1 MRRGGGIGFIV
12 VIIAMA
18 IVMILAMRSWLS
30 VAPTAKQI
38 MEINAAAGAAGKAGS
53 AGKSAAKGKG
63 TGAGQARRPG
73 YDVPAHGQDAAA
85 AEERRGVLPDLSDMK
100 EATDQHAADVK
111 KAAEEAGR

>member
-1 MRRGGGIGFIV
+1 MRRGGGVGFIV

-38 MEINAAAGAAGKAGS
+38 MDINGAARAAGQAGS
-53 AGKSAAKGKG
+53 AGKSAAKGKEP
-63 TGAGQARRPG
+63 AGGKTRPG

-100 EATDQHAADVK
+100 DATDQHAADVR
-111 KAAEEAGR
+111 KAAEETNH